1 MLCICGGHAV
11 KTPVFTITAR
21 SGVLAT
27 VRTKNLLLSSI
38 ALFAMQHTAVAA
50 QSEATHKQ
58 TARHKVAKSSLSHL
72 QTNAPDHRAVASHR
86 HTKPTNVEAHEA
98 ENVSVTARQL
108 TGRDAEQ
115 AVSKA
120 IMRQY
125 VPGTSPY
132 KMLDRLPGVSF
143 SSTDAFGIDSFGA
156 NLYVRGFFMNQMG
169 VTVDGVPL
177 NDQTYQSVS
186 GMSLASAIIPD
197 DIQYMRMSQGA
208 GSVELPS
215 TNTLGGTIQIGSAD
229 PLDQR
234 GGKVSQTFGSYNSY
248 RTYVRLDSGKLN
260 KSGTKFFTSYARTD
274 EGMWMGSGDQFMQQ
288 VDAKLVQPIG
298 ERSRMSAFFN
308 WSSLAQ
314 WNYPDTSVG
323 ILKNLG
329 WRTPHLYPNYAQAYG
344 IANGTASLPAGY
356 GNVPGIDGSEIAMY
370 DGGQAET
377 NYMGGLHF
385 DLALTD
391 HLTWNTTVYGHSQTG
406 YYSYTDSEDP
416 SPNGAPFSEEV
427 WQNRQER
434 YGMDTTLR
442 YIWGRHTFEGGVW
455 YENNNQQAGL
465 FNYQQP
471 VLGQGSPLKAVGPYN
486 TYGPA
491 FLQGYNFQW
500 TTNVMQFH
508 LQDSIKLTPGL
519 TLHAGF
525 KSMIATTAGGAT
537 YNNADWTGAEALPN
551 GSLTASQAFLPHVN
565 LDWHINP
572 HHEIYIDV
580 AENMRAY
587 EVSAY
592 GVANSVYSVQDQATF
607 QAQKKTLEPSKAW
620 VYLGGYR
627 YTSRFVQANA
637 TIYHASLIHP
647 ILAAAVGSLT
657 NPVSQVIDFGHI
669 SMTGAN
675 GAITLTPIHGLN
687 FTNTLSYNKG
697 TYDRNVDTVGGYYAL
712 AGKNIVN
719 YPAWM
724 YKTALSYTWRGLTAH
739 FDANYFGRRYYSFMN
754 DTSIPGYWLANAGV
768 EYRFGK
774 LSMLK
779 DVTASFNVYN
789 LFNNKYISMMGQND
803 NPATGDYQSME
814 RGAVRQFF
822 GTVSAAF

>member
-1 MLCICGGHAV
+1 MSIAWLGHRFLSSCPYV
-11 KTPVFTITAR
+11 P
-21 SGVLAT
+21 GVLAS
-27 VRTKNLLLSSI
+27 VRTKPLLLSSI
-38 ALFAMQHTAVAA
+38 ALLAIQSQAYAAETTKQVA
-50 QSEATHKQ
+50 
-58 TARHKVAKSSLSHL
+58 
-72 QTNAPDHRAVASHR
+72 PGHR
-86 HTKPTNVEAHEA
+86 HAPSRHGVTPPAVSSTVPAKNSAVPAKHSQRTNLESRSTES
-98 ENVSVTARQL
+98 VSVTARQL

-120 IMRQY
+120 VMRQF

-132 KMLDRLPGVSF
+132 RMLDRMPGVSF
-143 SSTDAFGIDSFGA
+143 TSTDPFGIDSFGA

-197 DIQYMRMSQGA
+197 DIQSMRMSQGA

-215 TNTLGGTIQIGSAD
+215 TNTLGGTIQIGSSD
-229 PLDQR
+229 PNDKR
-234 GGKVSQTFGSYNSY
+234 GGKISQSFGSYNSY

-260 KSGTKFFTSYARTD
+260 SSGTKFYTSYARTD

-298 ERSRMSAFFN
+298 QRSRMSAFFN

-329 WRTPHLYPNYAQAYG
+329 WRTPHLYPNYGLAYG
-344 IANGTASLPAGY
+344 IAKGTAALPAGY
-356 GNVPGIDGSEIAMY
+356 GGVPGIDGSEIAMY

-391 HLTWNTTVYGHSQTG
+391 NLTWNTTVYGHSQTG

-434 YGMDTTLR
+434 YGLDTSLR
-442 YIWGRHTFEGGVW
+442 YKWGRHTIEGGVW

-471 VLGQGSPLKAVGPYN
+471 LLGEGAPLKAVGPYDV
-486 TYGPA
+486 YGKA
-491 FLQGYNFQW
+491 FLEGYNFQW

-508 LQDSIKLTPGL
+508 LQDSIRLTEGL

-525 KSMIATTAGGAT
+525 KSMVATTSGGAN
-537 YNNADWTGAEALPN
+537 YNNADWTGSDELPN
-551 GSLTASQAFLPHVN
+551 GSLTASQAFLPHLN
-565 LDWHINP
+565 LDWHINN
-572 HHEIYIDV
+572 HHELYVDV

-592 GVANSVYSVQDQATF
+592 GVANSVYSVEDQATF
-607 QAQKKTLEPSKAW
+607 QAQKKSLEPSKAW

-627 YTSRFVQANA
+627 YTSKYLQANA
-637 TIYHASLIHP
+637 TVYHASLIHP

-675 GAITLTPIHGLN
+675 GDITLTPIEGLSISN
-687 FTNTLSYNKG
+687 NLSYNKG
-697 TYDRNVDTVGGYYAL
+697 TYDRDVDTAGGFYAL

-724 YKTALSYTWRGLTAH
+724 YKTSVSYTWKGATAH
-739 FDANYFGRRYYSFMN
+739 FDANYYSRRYYSFMN
-754 DTSIPGYWLANAGV
+754 DTSVGGYWLANAGMQ
-768 EYRFGK
+768 YRFGK
-774 LSMLK
+774 LSVLK

-789 LFNNKYISMMGQND
+789 LFNTKYIAMMGQND

-814 RGAVRQFF
+814 RGAVREFF
-822 GTVSAAF
+822 GTVSASF

>member
-1 MLCICGGHAV
+1 M
-11 KTPVFTITAR
+11 TE
-21 SGVLAT
+21 
-27 VRTKNLLLSSI
+27 VRTKHLLLSSI
-38 ALFAMQHTAVAA
+38 TLFAVERPALAA
-50 QSEATHKQ
+50 EATAQHKHAPRHAQ
-58 TARHKVAKSSLSHL
+58 PVSAHAPAKAESTPKTKARPATSH
-72 QTNAPDHRAVASHR
+72 HS
-86 HTKPTNVEAHEA
+86 KPADLESRGTES
-98 ENVSVTARQL
+98 VSVTARQL

-115 AVSKA
+115 AVTKA

-132 KMLDRLPGVSF
+132 KMLDRMPGVSF
-143 SSTDAFGIDSFGA
+143 SSTDPFGIDSFGA

-186 GMSLASAIIPD
+186 GMSLASSIIPD
-197 DIQYMRMSQGA
+197 DIQSMRMSQGA

-215 TNTLGGTIQIGSAD
+215 TNTLGGTIQIGSSD
-229 PLDQR
+229 PSEKR
-234 GGKVSQTFGSYNSY
+234 GGKISQSFGSYNSY

-260 KSGTKFFTSYARTD
+260 DTGTRFYTSYARTD
-274 EGMWMGSGDQFMQQ
+274 EGMWMGRGDQFMQQ

-298 ERSRMSAFFN
+298 HRSRMSAFFN

-314 WNYPDTSVG
+314 WNYPDTSIG

-344 IANGTASLPAGY
+344 IANGTLPVPAGY
-356 GNVPGIDGSEIAMY
+356 NNVPGINGADIAMY
-370 DGGQAET
+370 DGGQSET
-377 NYMGGLHF
+377 NFMGGLHF

-391 HLTWNTTVYGHSQTG
+391 RLTWNTTVYGHSQTG

-434 YGMDTTLR
+434 YGIDTSLR
-442 YIWGRHTFEGGVW
+442 YKWGRHTIEGGVW

-471 VLGQGSPLKAVGPYN
+471 VLGEGAPLKAVGPYDV
-486 TYGPA
+486 YGKA

-508 LQDSIKLTPGL
+508 LQDSIQLTPGL
-519 TLHAGF
+519 VLHAGF
-525 KSMIATTAGGAT
+525 KSMVATTAGGAN
-537 YNNADWTGAEALPN
+537 YNNADWTGADALPN
-551 GSLTASQAFLPHVN
+551 GSLTASQAFLPHIN
-565 LDWHINP
+565 LDWHLND
-572 HHEIYIDV
+572 HHEFYVDV

-592 GVANSVYSVQDQATF
+592 GVANSIYSVQDQATF
-607 QAQKKTLEPSKAW
+607 QAQKKALEPSKAW

-627 YTSRFVQANA
+627 YTSRYLQANA
-637 TIYHASLIHP
+637 TVYHASLIHP
-647 ILAAAVGSLT
+647 LLAAAVGSLT

-675 GAITLTPIHGLN
+675 GAITLTPIPGLN

-712 AGKNIVN
+712 SGKNIVN

-724 YKTALSYTWRGLTAH
+724 YKTALSYTWKGATAH

-754 DTSIPGYWLANAGV
+754 DTSVAGYWVANAGL
-768 EYRFGK
+768 EYRFGD
-774 LSMLK
+774 LSVLK
-779 DVTASFNVYN
+779 NVTASFNVYN
-789 LFNNKYISMMGQND
+789 LFNNKYIAMMGQND
-803 NPATGDYQSME
+803 NPAVGDYQSME
-814 RGAVRQFF
+814 RGAVREFF
-822 GTVSAAF
+822 GTVSTSF

>member
-1 MLCICGGHAV
+1 MR
-11 KTPVFTITAR
+11 TR
-21 SGVLAT
+21 S
-27 VRTKNLLLSSI
+27 LLLSSI
-38 ALFAMQHTAVAA
+38 ALFAVRQSALAA
-50 QSEATHKQ
+50 GHQPLP
-58 TARHKVAKSSLSHL
+58 VG
-72 QTNAPDHRAVASHR
+72 DDAS
-86 HTKPTNVEAHEA
+86 P
-98 ENVSVTARQL
+98 VSVSAHPAKHHASKASPKAVSAAPVRNGADRPKPIRRKTEALESRATESVAVTGRQL

-125 VPGTSPY
+125 VPGTSAY
-132 KMLDRLPGVSF
+132 KMLDRTPGVSF
-143 SSTDAFGIDSFGA
+143 TSTDPFGIDSFGA

-197 DIQYMRMSQGA
+197 DIQSMRMSQGA

-215 TNTLGGTIQIGSAD
+215 MNTLGGTIQIGSSD
-229 PLDQR
+229 PDDKR
-234 GGKVSQTFGSYNSY
+234 GGKVSQSFGSYGSY

-260 KSGTKFFTSYARTD
+260 QTGTKLYTSYARTD

-288 VDAKLVQPIG
+288 VDAKLVQPIN

-314 WNYPDTSVG
+314 WNYPDTSIG

-329 WRTPHLYPNYAQAYG
+329 WRTPHLYPNYGLAYG
-344 IANGTASLPAGY
+344 IANGTRPYPAGY
-356 GNVPGIDGSEIAMY
+356 NSVPGIDGSNIAMY

-391 HLTWNTTVYGHSQTG
+391 HLTWNTTLYGHSQTG
-406 YYSYTDSEDP
+406 YYSYTDSDP
-416 SPNGAPFSEEV
+416 ADQVEGGAPLSEEV

-434 YGMDTTLR
+434 YGFDTSLR
-442 YIWGRHTFEGGVW
+442 YKWGRHTIEGGVW
-455 YENNNQQAGL
+455 YENNNQQAGV
-465 FNYQQP
+465 FNYRQP
-471 VLGQGSPLKAVGPYN
+471 ILGQGAPLKAVGPYDV
-486 TYGPA
+486 YGPA
-491 FLQGYNFQW
+491 YLQGYNFQW
-500 TTNVMQFH
+500 NTNVMQFH
-508 LQDSIKLTPGL
+508 LQDSIQLAEGL

-525 KSMIATTAGGAT
+525 KSMTATTSGGAQ
-537 YNNADWTGAEALPN
+537 YNNSDWTGADALPN

-565 LDWHINP
+565 LDWHINR
-572 HHEIYIDV
+572 HHEIYVDV

-607 QAQKKTLEPSKAW
+607 QAQKKSLEPSKAW

-627 YTSRFVQANA
+627 YSSKLLQVNA
-637 TIYHASLIHP
+637 TVYHASLIHP

-675 GAITLTPIHGLN
+675 GDITITPIDGLSISN
-687 FTNTLSYNKG
+687 NLSYNKG

-724 YKTALSYTWRGLTAH
+724 YKTSVAYSWKGMTAH
-739 FDANYFGRRYYSFMN
+739 FDANYYSRRYYSFMN
-754 DTSIPGYWLANAGV
+754 DTSIGGYWLANAGAQ
-768 EYRFGK
+768 YRFGK
-774 LSMLK
+774 LSVLK

-789 LFNNKYISMMGQND
+789 LFNTKYISMMGEND
-803 NPATGDYQSME
+803 NPAVGDYQSME
-814 RGAVRQFF
+814 RGPVREFF
-822 GTVSAAF
+822 GTVSASF

>member
-1 MLCICGGHAV
+1 MR
-11 KTPVFTITAR
+11 TR
-21 SGVLAT
+21 S
-27 VRTKNLLLSSI
+27 LLLSSI
-38 ALFAMQHTAVAA
+38 ALFAVRQSALAA
-50 QSEATHKQ
+50 GHQPLPA
-58 TARHKVAKSSLSHL
+58 A
-72 QTNAPDHRAVASHR
+72 DDAS
-86 HTKPTNVEAHEA
+86 P
-98 ENVSVTARQL
+98 VSVSAHPAKHHALKTAPKAVSGASARKSAEAAAPARRKTEALESRATESVAVTGRQL

-125 VPGTSPY
+125 VPGTSAY
-132 KMLDRLPGVSF
+132 KMLDRTPGVSF
-143 SSTDAFGIDSFGA
+143 TSTDPFGIDSFGA

-197 DIQYMRMSQGA
+197 DIQSMRMSQGA

-215 TNTLGGTIQIGSAD
+215 MNTLGGTIQIGSSD
-229 PLDQR
+229 PDDKR
-234 GGKVSQTFGSYNSY
+234 GGKVSQSFGSYGSY

-260 KSGTKFFTSYARTD
+260 QTGTKLYTSYARTD

-288 VDAKLVQPIG
+288 VDAKLVQPIN

-314 WNYPDTSVG
+314 WNYPDTSIG

-329 WRTPHLYPNYAQAYG
+329 WRTPHLYPNYALAYG
-344 IANGTASLPAGY
+344 IANGTRPYPAGY
-356 GNVPGIDGSEIAMY
+356 NSVPGIDGSNIAMY

-391 HLTWNTTVYGHSQTG
+391 HLTWNSTIYGHSQTG
-406 YYSYTDSEDP
+406 YYSYTDSDP
-416 SPNGAPFSEEV
+416 DDQVEGGAPLSEEV

-434 YGMDTTLR
+434 YGFDTSLR
-442 YIWGRHTFEGGVW
+442 YKWGRHTIEGGVW

-465 FNYQQP
+465 FNYREP
-471 VLGQGSPLKAVGPYN
+471 ILGQGAPLKAVGPYDV
-486 TYGPA
+486 YGPA
-491 FLQGYNFQW
+491 YLEGYNFQW
-500 TTNVMQFH
+500 NTNVMQFH
-508 LQDSIKLTPGL
+508 LQDSIQLTEGL
-519 TLHAGF
+519 VLHAGF
-525 KSMIATTAGGAT
+525 KSMTATTSGGAQ
-537 YNNADWTGAEALPN
+537 YNNADWTGADALPN

-565 LDWHINP
+565 LDWHINR
-572 HHEIYIDV
+572 HHEIYVDV

-607 QAQKKTLEPSKAW
+607 QAQKKSLEPSKAW

-627 YTSRFVQANA
+627 YSSKLLQVNA
-637 TIYHASLIHP
+637 TVYHASLIHP

-675 GAITLTPIHGLN
+675 GDITITPIDGLSISN
-687 FTNTLSYNKG
+687 NLSYNKG

-724 YKTALSYTWRGLTAH
+724 YKTSVAYSWKGMTAH
-739 FDANYFGRRYYSFMN
+739 FDANYYSRRYYSFMN
-754 DTSIPGYWLANAGV
+754 DTSIGGYWLANAGAQ
-768 EYRFGK
+768 YRFGK
-774 LSMLK
+774 LSVLK

-789 LFNNKYISMMGQND
+789 LFNTKYISMMGEND
-803 NPATGDYQSME
+803 NPAVGDYQSME
-814 RGAVRQFF
+814 RGAVREFF
-822 GTVSAAF
+822 GTVSASF

>member
-1 MLCICGGHAV
+1 MR
-11 KTPVFTITAR
+11 TR
-21 SGVLAT
+21 S
-27 VRTKNLLLSSI
+27 LLLSSI
-38 ALFAMQHTAVAA
+38 ALFAVRQSALAADPHGVHHHPASKDTAPVVTSTSAPTGQGRKAA
-50 QSEATHKQ
+50 AP
-58 TARHKVAKSSLSHL
+58 ARHRTTELDARATESVA
-72 QTNAPDHRAVASHR
+72 
-86 HTKPTNVEAHEA
+86 
-98 ENVSVTARQL
+98 VTGRQL

-125 VPGTSPY
+125 VPGTSAY
-132 KMLDRLPGVSF
+132 KMLDRTPGVSF
-143 SSTDAFGIDSFGA
+143 TSTDPFGIDSFGA

-197 DIQYMRMSQGA
+197 DIQSMRMSQGA

-215 TNTLGGTIQIGSAD
+215 TNTLGGTIQIGSSD
-229 PLDQR
+229 PEDRR
-234 GGKVSQTFGSYNSY
+234 GGKVSQSFGSYGSY

-260 KSGTKFFTSYARTD
+260 PTGTKFYTSYARTD

-288 VDAKLVQPIG
+288 VDAKLVQPIN

-314 WNYPDTSVG
+314 WNYPDTSIG

-329 WRTPHLYPNYAQAYG
+329 WRTPHLYPNYGLAYG
-344 IANGTASLPAGY
+344 IANGTSPLPAGY
-356 GNVPGIDGSEIAMY
+356 GNVPGIDGSNIAMY
-370 DGGQAET
+370 DGGQSET

-391 HLTWNTTVYGHSQTG
+391 HLTWNTTIYGHSQTG
-406 YYSYTDSEDP
+406 YYSYTDSDP
-416 SPNGAPFSEEV
+416 DDQVEGGAPLSEEV

-434 YGMDTTLR
+434 YGLDTSLR
-442 YIWGRHTFEGGVW
+442 YKWGRHTIEGGVW

-465 FNYQQP
+465 FNYRQP
-471 VLGQGSPLKAVGPYN
+471 LLEQGAPLKAVGPYDV
-486 TYGPA
+486 YGPA
-491 FLQGYNFQW
+491 YLEGYNFQW

-508 LQDSIKLTPGL
+508 LQDSIQLAEGL

-525 KSMIATTAGGAT
+525 KSMTATTSRGAQ
-537 YNNADWTGAEALPN
+537 YNNADWTGADALPN

-565 LDWHINP
+565 LDWHINR
-572 HHEIYIDV
+572 HHEIYVDV

-607 QAQKKTLEPSKAW
+607 QAQKKSLEPSKAW

-627 YTSRFVQANA
+627 YTSKYLQANA
-637 TIYHASLIHP
+637 TVYHASLIHP

-675 GAITLTPIHGLN
+675 GDITITPINGLSISN
-687 FTNTLSYNKG
+687 NLSYNKG

-724 YKTALSYTWRGLTAH
+724 YKTSVAYSWKGMTAH
-739 FDANYFGRRYYSFMN
+739 FDANYYSRRYYSFMN
-754 DTSIPGYWLANAGV
+754 DTSIGGYWLANAGAQ
-768 EYRFGK
+768 YRFGK
-774 LSMLK
+774 LSVLK
-779 DVTASFNVYN
+779 DVMASFNVYN
-789 LFNNKYISMMGQND
+789 LFNTKYISMMGEND
-803 NPATGDYQSME
+803 NPAVGDYQSME
-814 RGAVRQFF
+814 RGAVREFF
-822 GTVSAAF
+822 GTISASF

>member
-1 MLCICGGHAV
+1 M
-11 KTPVFTITAR
+11 
-21 SGVLAT
+21 
-27 VRTKNLLLSSI
+27 RTKNLLLSSI

>member
-1 MLCICGGHAV
+1 MR
-11 KTPVFTITAR
+11 TR
-21 SGVLAT
+21 S
-27 VRTKNLLLSSI
+27 LLLSSI
-38 ALFAMQHTAVAA
+38 ALFAVRQSALAADPHVVHHHPTSKDKATVTASAPTAQGRKTAA
-50 QSEATHKQ
+50 P
-58 TARHKVAKSSLSHL
+58 ARHRTTELDAHATESVA
-72 QTNAPDHRAVASHR
+72 
-86 HTKPTNVEAHEA
+86 
-98 ENVSVTARQL
+98 VTGRQL

-125 VPGTSPY
+125 VPGTSAY
-132 KMLDRLPGVSF
+132 KMLDRTPGVSF
-143 SSTDAFGIDSFGA
+143 TSTDPFGIDSFGA

-197 DIQYMRMSQGA
+197 DIQSMRMSQGA

-215 TNTLGGTIQIGSAD
+215 TNTLGGTIQIGSSD
-229 PLDQR
+229 PEDKR
-234 GGKVSQTFGSYNSY
+234 GGKVSQSFGSYGSY

-260 KSGTKFFTSYARTD
+260 PTGTKFYTSYARTD
-274 EGMWMGSGDQFMQQ
+274 EGMWMGGGDQFMQQ
-288 VDAKLVQPIG
+288 VDAKLVQPIN

-314 WNYPDTSVG
+314 WNYPDTSIG

-329 WRTPHLYPNYAQAYG
+329 WRTPHLYPNYGLAYG
-344 IANGTASLPAGY
+344 IANGTSALPAGY
-356 GNVPGIDGSEIAMY
+356 GNVPGIDGSNIAMY

-391 HLTWNTTVYGHSQTG
+391 HLTWNTTIYGHSQTG
-406 YYSYTDSEDP
+406 YYSYTDSDDP

-434 YGMDTTLR
+434 YGLDTSLR
-442 YIWGRHTFEGGVW
+442 YKWGRHTFEGGVW

-471 VLGQGSPLKAVGPYN
+471 LLGQGAPLKAVGPYDV
-486 TYGPA
+486 YGPA
-491 FLQGYNFQW
+491 FLEGYNFQW

-508 LQDSIKLTPGL
+508 LQDSIQLAQGL

-525 KSMIATTAGGAT
+525 KSMTATTSGGAQ
-537 YNNADWTGAEALPN
+537 YNNADWTGADALPN

-565 LDWHINP
+565 LDWHINR
-572 HHEIYIDV
+572 HHEIYVDV

-607 QAQKKTLEPSKAW
+607 QAQKKSLEPSKAW

-627 YTSRFVQANA
+627 YTSKYLQANA
-637 TIYHASLIHP
+637 TVYHASLIHP

-675 GAITLTPIHGLN
+675 GDITITPIDGLSISN
-687 FTNTLSYNKG
+687 NLSYNKG

-724 YKTALSYTWRGLTAH
+724 YKTSVAYSWKGMTAH
-739 FDANYFGRRYYSFMN
+739 FDANYYSRRYYSFMN
-754 DTSIPGYWLANAGV
+754 DTSIGGYWLANAGAQ
-768 EYRFGK
+768 YRFGK
-774 LSMLK
+774 LSVLK

-789 LFNNKYISMMGQND
+789 LFNTKYISMMGEND
-803 NPATGDYQSME
+803 NPAVGDYQSME
-814 RGAVRQFF
+814 RGPVREFF
-822 GTVSAAF
+822 GTISASF

>member
-1 MLCICGGHAV
+1 
-11 KTPVFTITAR
+11 
-21 SGVLAT
+21 
-27 VRTKNLLLSSI
+27 
-38 ALFAMQHTAVAA
+38 MQHTAVAA

>member
-1 MLCICGGHAV
+1 M
-11 KTPVFTITAR
+11 
-21 SGVLAT
+21 
-27 VRTKNLLLSSI
+27 RTKHLLLSSI
-38 ALFAMQHTAVAA
+38 ALFAIERPALAAETTPQHKHAARHAQPVSAHKPAAA
-50 QSEATHKQ
+50 QTQTTPKAT
-58 TARHKVAKSSLSHL
+58 TRPA
-72 QTNAPDHRAVASHR
+72 ASH
-86 HTKPTNVEAHEA
+86 HSKPADLESRGTES
-98 ENVSVTARQL
+98 VSVTGRQL

-115 AVSKA
+115 AVTKA
-120 IMRQY
+120 IMRQF

-132 KMLDRLPGVSF
+132 KMLDRMPGVSF
-143 SSTDAFGIDSFGA
+143 SSTDPFGIDSFGA
-156 NLYVRGFFMNQMG
+156 NLYVRGFFMNQLG

-186 GMSLASAIIPD
+186 GMSLASSIIPD
-197 DIQYMRMSQGA
+197 DIQSMRMSQGA

-215 TNTLGGTIQIGSAD
+215 TNTLGGTIQIGSSD
-229 PLDQR
+229 PSEKR
-234 GGKVSQTFGSYNSY
+234 GGKVSQSFGSYNSY

-260 KSGTKFFTSYARTD
+260 DTGTRFYTSYARTD
-274 EGMWMGSGDQFMQQ
+274 EGMWMGKGDQFMQQ

-298 ERSRMSAFFN
+298 NRSRMSAFFN
-308 WSSLAQ
+308 WSTLAQ
-314 WNYPDTSVG
+314 WNYPDTSIG

-344 IANGTASLPAGY
+344 IANGTRPVPPGY
-356 GNVPGIDGSEIAMY
+356 NTVPGINGADIAMY
-370 DGGQAET
+370 DGGQSET
-377 NYMGGLHF
+377 NFMGGLHF

-391 HLTWNTTVYGHSQTG
+391 RLTWNTTIYGHSQTG

-434 YGMDTTLR
+434 YGIDTSLR
-442 YIWGRHTFEGGVW
+442 YKWGRHTIEGGVW

-471 VLGQGSPLKAVGPYN
+471 LLGEGAPLKAVGPYN
-486 TYGPA
+486 VYGRA
-491 FLQGYNFQW
+491 FMQGYNFQW

-508 LQDSIKLTPGL
+508 LQDSVQLTPGL

-525 KSMIATTAGGAT
+525 KSMVATTAGGAN
-537 YNNADWTGAEALPN
+537 YNNADWTGADALPN
-551 GSLTASQAFLPHVN
+551 GSLTASQAFLPHIN
-565 LDWHINP
+565 LDWHLND
-572 HHEIYIDV
+572 HHEFYVDV

-587 EVSAY
+587 EVSAF
-592 GVANSVYSVQDQATF
+592 GVGNSIYSVQDQATF
-607 QAQKKTLEPSKAW
+607 QAQKRAAEPSKAW

-627 YTSRFVQANA
+627 YTSRYLQANA

-647 ILAAAVGSLT
+647 LLAAAVGSLT

-675 GAITLTPIHGLN
+675 GAITLTPIRGLS

-697 TYDRNVDTVGGYYAL
+697 TYDRNVDTVGGYYGL
-712 AGKNIVN
+712 SGKNIVN

-724 YKTALSYTWRGLTAH
+724 YKTALSYTWKGATAH

-754 DTSIPGYWLANAGV
+754 DTSVPGYWVANAGL
-768 EYRFGK
+768 EYRFGDM
-774 LSMLK
+774 SVLK
-779 DVTASFNVYN
+779 NVTASFNVYN

-803 NPATGDYQSME
+803 NPAVGDYQSME
-814 RGAVRQFF
+814 RGAVREFF
-822 GTVSAAF
+822 GTVSTSF